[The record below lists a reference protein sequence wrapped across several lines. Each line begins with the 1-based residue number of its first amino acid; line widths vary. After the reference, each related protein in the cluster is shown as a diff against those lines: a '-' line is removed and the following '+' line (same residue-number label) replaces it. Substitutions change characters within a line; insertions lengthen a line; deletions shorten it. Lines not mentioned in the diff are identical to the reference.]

1 MILLSLQLCSAAA
14 ASQITNY
21 RSIFLPCTDGAGTPK
36 VAIRQYEL
44 DAIPQVLLVDSR
56 TFATSVAQP
65 TSLHWLE
72 PSAAQTK
79 QTPYYRALVHY
90 TAPPFRLQNGG
101 ATRADHGTD
110 GIFVTVDLCPSSR
123 GFEQDLFE
131 ALSGLPQAKAG
142 PVPVAIAVTKRWMES
157 HEQSMAWLLDEVAGG
172 RLSVTWVN
180 HSATHPY
187 QPQAA
192 LERNFLL
199 TPGSDLEREVLATE
213 QALLAIGVVP
223 SVFFRFPGLVSDKG
237 LMEKLRALSLIPIGS
252 DAWLAKGEKPTGG
265 SFILVH
271 GNGNEPL
278 GVKLLLSLL
287 QMRGEK
293 RVHLLPLA
301 AAFQINP

>member
-1 MILLSLQLCSAAA
+1 MILLGLQLCSSAAA
-14 ASQITNY
+14 AQLTNY
-21 RSIFLPCTDGAGTPK
+21 RTIFLPCADGAGAPK
-36 VAIRQYEL
+36 IAIRQYEL
-44 DAIPQVLLVDSR
+44 DAVPQVLLVDPR

-65 TSLHWLE
+65 TSLHWLA
-72 PSAAQTK
+72 PDAAQTQ
-79 QTPYYRALVHY
+79 QTPYYRALIHY

-101 ATRADHGTD
+101 ATRADHATD
-110 GIFVTVDLCPSSR
+110 GMFVTVDLCPSSR
-123 GFEQDLFE
+123 GFEQELFE
-131 ALSGLPQAKAG
+131 ALTGLPQAKAG
-142 PVPVAIAVTKRWMES
+142 PVPVAIAVTKRWMDS
-157 HEQSMAWLLDEVAGG
+157 HEEAMAWFLAEVAGG
-172 RLSVTWVN
+172 RLSVTWVD

-187 QPQAA
+187 QPQAR

-213 QALLAIGVVP
+213 QALLARGVVP

-252 DAWLAKGEKPTGG
+252 DAWLAKGEKPAGG

-271 GNGNEPL
+271 GNGNEPA

-287 QMRGEK
+287 QNRREK
-293 RVHLLPLA
+293 GLQLLPLA

>member
-1 MILLSLQLCSAAA
+1 MILLGLQLCSAAA
-14 ASQITNY
+14 AAQLTNY
-21 RSIFLPCTDGAGTPK
+21 RTIFLPCADSAGTSK

-44 DAIPQVLLVDSR
+44 DAVPQVLLVDPR

-65 TSLHWLE
+65 SSLHWLK
-72 PSAAQTK
+72 PGAAQTK

-101 ATRADHGTD
+101 ATRADHETD
-110 GIFVTVDLCPSSR
+110 GMFVTVDLCPSSR
-123 GFEQDLFE
+123 EFEQGLFD
-131 ALSGLPQAKAG
+131 ALTGLPQAKDG

-157 HEQSMAWLLDEVAGG
+157 HEEAMAWLLAEVAGG
-172 RLSVTWVN
+172 RLSITWVN

-187 QPQAA
+187 QPQAT

-213 QALLAIGVVP
+213 QALLARGVVP

-252 DAWLAKGEKPTGG
+252 DAWLAKGERPVGG

-271 GNGNEPL
+271 GNGNEPA
-278 GVKLLLSLL
+278 GVKLLLSFL
-287 QMRGEK
+287 QKRREK
-293 RVHLLPLA
+293 GVQLLPLA